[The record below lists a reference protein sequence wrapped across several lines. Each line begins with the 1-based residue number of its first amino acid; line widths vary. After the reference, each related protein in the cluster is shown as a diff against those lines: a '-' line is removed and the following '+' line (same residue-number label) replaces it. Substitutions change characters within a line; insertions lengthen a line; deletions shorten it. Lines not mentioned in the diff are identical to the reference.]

1 MITYDVY
8 DNYTFAYGNHVDC
21 PITNTTWEGL
31 GLQWRNML
39 KLLFCSEKKNT
50 GYLYVL
56 KEKLKFSTWLEEI
69 QGCITSKVLE
79 KITLLLIKQKAKKL
93 VN

>member
-1 MITYDVY
+1 MIMYDS
-8 DNYTFAYGNHVDC
+8 YTFAYGNHVDC
-21 PITNTTWEGL
+21 HITNTTWEGL